1 VEDILLG
8 QLVGDILDQEQL
20 DKDILVLEQ
29 LEEDIL
35 LGLLVEDTLQGQ
47 LEADKELYSEDILA
61 LEDKELGI
69 GKEEAE
75 FCHPL

>member
-1 VEDILLG
+1 
-8 QLVGDILDQEQL
+8 VGDILQGQL
-20 DKDILVLEQ
+20 VDILDQEQ

-35 LGLLVEDTLQGQ
+35 LGLLVEDTLLGQ
-47 LEADKELYSEDILA
+47 LEADKELYSVEDILA

>member
-1 VEDILLG
+1 MG
-8 QLVGDILDQEQL
+8 QLVGDILQGQL
-20 DKDILVLEQ
+20 VDILDQEQ

-47 LEADKELYSEDILA
+47 LEADKELYSVEDILA

>member
-8 QLVGDILDQEQL
+8 QLVGDILQGQL
-20 DKDILVLEQ
+20 VDILEQ

-47 LEADKELYSEDILA
+47 LVGDKELYSVEDILA

-69 GKEEAE
+69 GMEEAE

>member
-1 VEDILLG
+1 V

-20 DKDILVLEQ
+20 EEDILVLEQ

-35 LGLLVEDTLQGQ
+35 LGLLVEDTLLGQ
-47 LEADKELYSEDILA
+47 LEADKELYSVEDILA

-69 GKEEAE
+69 GMEEAE

>member
-8 QLVGDILDQEQL
+8 QLVGDILQGQL
-20 DKDILVLEQ
+20 VDILDQEQ